1 METPHTDVDK
11 AGSKSRAVV
20 GGNRNA
26 ARRDL
31 GELCL
36 AETDHT

>member
-1 METPHTDVDK
+1 VDE
-11 AGSKSRAVV
+11 AGTEPPAVV

-36 AETDHT
+36 AETDDT